1 MNCMP
6 FTRRKPARA
15 VLTVLLFI
23 ALSAARATMAQSRHV
38 PDTFTATTTA
48 MTPAGLKLKIQVQE
62 WSDDRARA
70 AVIAALKDAVPAAK
84 ALATLPTVGYIW
96 GSNCSVGYAVKY
108 AYREATADNGER
120 ITIVTNKPLD
130 SYSSQPWKV
139 SNTSAKKRYD
149 YSVIELRIG
158 GHGHGAGTTSL
169 AADVELDDRTHTVSL
184 DHAATTTNVLTA
196 VRREPKPY
204 WAR

>member
-1 MNCMP
+1 MSCMP

-23 ALSAARATMAQSRHV
+23 ALGAARATLAQSRHV

-70 AVIAALKDAVPAAK
+70 AVIAALKDAAHAAK
-84 ALATLPTVGYIW
+84 ALAALPTVGYVW
-96 GSNCSVGYAVKY
+96 PSGSSVGYAVKY
-108 AYREATADNGER
+108 AYRDATADNGER
-120 ITIVTNKPLD
+120 ITVVTNEPLD

-139 SNTSAKKRYD
+139 SNTSAKNRYD
-149 YSVIELRIG
+149 YSVIELRLD

-169 AADVELDDRTHTVSL
+169 AADVKFDAQTDTVSL
-184 DHAATTTNVLTA
+184 EHAATTTNVLTD